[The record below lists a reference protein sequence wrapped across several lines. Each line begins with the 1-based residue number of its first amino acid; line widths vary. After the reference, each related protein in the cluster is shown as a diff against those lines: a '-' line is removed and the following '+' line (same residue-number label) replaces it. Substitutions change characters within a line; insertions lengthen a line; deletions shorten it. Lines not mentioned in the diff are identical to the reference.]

1 MKSVSSSG
9 IYVTASVEAECH
21 MISQNRKMQE
31 EEKKRT
37 SKVNA
42 LKKSSHIIKRGR
54 SFAKLLEATSKL
66 HRHMKTSEDPRDPLI
81 QFLLS
86 LYTDSIKKYFYY
98 LGGKIGD
105 LDDQKK
111 WTVAS

>member
-31 EEKKRT
+31 EENKRT

-42 LKKSSHIIKRGR
+42 LKKYARITKRGI
-54 SFAKLLEATSKL
+54 SFMKLLEAAAEI
-66 HRHMKTSEDPRDPLI
+66 HRDMNN
-81 QFLLS
+81 
-86 LYTDSIKKYFYY
+86 
-98 LGGKIGD
+98 
-105 LDDQKK
+105 
-111 WTVAS
+111 

>member
-1 MKSVSSSG
+1 
-9 IYVTASVEAECH
+9 
-21 MISQNRKMQE
+21 MQK
-31 EEKKRT
+31 EEKKRFL
-37 SKVNA
+37 KMNA
-42 LKKSSHIIKRGR
+42 FKKAVSVTKHGS
-54 SFAKLLEATSKL
+54 SFAKLLAVTDNSPSNT
-66 HRHMKTSEDPRDPLI
+66 KTSEDPRDPLI

-86 LYTDSIKKYFYY
+86 LYTDSIKKDFYY